1 MLEPNSLLSRIAAV
15 VEEELGNV
23 RAFADLPATE
33 LEAIAT
39 RLVRVL
45 APFIEADQGNTRQD
59 AA

>member
-1 MLEPNSLLSRIAAV
+1 MLESNTRLTRIAAI

-33 LEAIAT
+33 LESIAT
-39 RLVRVL
+39 RIVRVL
-45 APFIEADQGNTRQD
+45 APYIETHQGITRQD

>member
-1 MLEPNSLLSRIAAV
+1 MLESNTLLTRVAAL

-45 APFIEADQGNTRQD
+45 APYLEADRGITRQD